1 MSEQVF
7 VVLAIFLIVE
17 ILSQLFK
24 LEAFGKIFVQF
35 YVVLMHLFVVVALV
49 NYETRAM
56 VYYFVSLVAVVNT
69 LRYLMYKIPAFNQAG
84 VARFF
89 LDVTMISALGFLL
102 INVSEIV
109 PLDIPQTN
117 LTELSRLYFI
127 ASLGLVLFYELWQK
141 ANEIGLDVRDY
152 LPDTFFSF
160 LLVMSVF
167 GLMVVTT
174 YALFMNTL
182 FSRELILSF
191 TPFII
196 GGIALFMILLTKFA
210 RDNVERYSTL
220 YVLPTFFM
228 FILFVNIFIN
238 LT

>member
-1 MSEQVF
+1 MSEQIF
-7 VVLAIFLIVE
+7 IILAIFLIVE

-24 LEAFGKIFVQF
+24 LETIGKIFVQF

-49 NYETRAM
+49 NYETRDM

-89 LDVTMISALGFLL
+89 LDVTMITALGFLL
-102 INVSEIV
+102 INISQFVE
-109 PLDIPQTN
+109 LDIPETN
-117 LTELSRLYFI
+117 LTALSRLYFI
-127 ASLGLVLFYELWQK
+127 VSLGLVLFYELWQK

-152 LPDTFFSF
+152 LPNTFFSF
-160 LLVMSVF
+160 LLVMSMF
-167 GLMVVTT
+167 GLMVVAS

-182 FSRELILSF
+182 ISQQEILYF
-191 TPFII
+191 TPFVI
-196 GGIALFMILLTKFA
+196 GGIALFMMGLTRVA
-210 RDNVERYSTL
+210 RDKVERYSIL
-220 YVLPTFFM
+220 YVLPTLFI
-228 FILFVNIFIN
+228 FILFINLFIN